1 MVRIFILLKSSQFST
16 GFNMT
21 SFGYFCPVNEA
32 LKNWVIL
39 IVLSCLWGSS
49 FILMK
54 LGMFDQEG
62 DVVFTDRQVA
72 GLRMLIA
79 SAVLMPFALSN
90 IRKVSDLKTW
100 GYLLIV
106 GFCGNFIP
114 AYLFTYAETGISS
127 GYTGML
133 NSFTPIFALLIGFVF
148 FGNRLNRLQL
158 TGVGVGTV
166 GIFCLSLAGRDLHL
180 TGDVTHI
187 LAVVLATICYAIS
200 LNVIKYKLSHLRGL
214 VITSLAFML
223 MFIPAAGSFAF
234 EGTLYVLKSDSA
246 YLTNLLAISILAIV
260 GTAFAVYLFNV
271 LIAGSTVLFSSSV
284 TYFIPIIA
292 ILIGFIMGEETNS
305 YQVISLLIILTGI
318 FIANLSNLLPEKLNP

>member
-1 MVRIFILLKSSQFST
+1 VVRIFILLKSSQFST

-21 SFGYFCPVNEA
+21 SFGYFCLVNEA

-100 GYLLIV
+100 VYLLIV

-133 NSFTPIFALLIGFVF
+133 NSSTPIFALLIGFVF

-158 TGVGVGTV
+158 SGVGVGTV

-180 TGDVTHI
+180 TGYVTHI
-187 LAVVLATICYAIS
+187 LAVIQPLVLCH
-200 LNVIKYKLSHLRGL
+200 VIK
-214 VITSLAFML
+214 
-223 MFIPAAGSFAF
+223 
-234 EGTLYVLKSDSA
+234 
-246 YLTNLLAISILAIV
+246 
-260 GTAFAVYLFNV
+260 TAV
-271 LIAGSTVLFSSSV
+271 
-284 TYFIPIIA
+284 
-292 ILIGFIMGEETNS
+292 
-305 YQVISLLIILTGI
+305 
-318 FIANLSNLLPEKLNP
+318 